1 MAPGGRSHAARIGKG
16 AWPGCA
22 TQGPMTTTYPNSHA
36 TCPFAIFPPEMALP
50 CLHDAIATHISRPIN
65 KQCML
70 EEMGENFRE
79 RLGEILLVWDL
90 VEASTTPI
98 RCKN

>member
-50 CLHDAIATHISRPIN
+50 CLHDAIATPTSRPIN
-65 KQCML
+65 RQWML
-70 EEMGENFRE
+70 EEMVGNFRGK
-79 RLGEILLVWDL
+79 LGEILLVWAS
-90 VEASTTPI
+90 VETSTTMV